1 MNIIKLNDI
10 LMPDECRFSKLFNE
24 QLKGKYAY
32 WIQMRYIFPLES
44 LDYKTYI
51 EYEQLSNF
59 HMMGANI
66 LPHIDMY
73 DDECNMYSFTQT
85 YVDHDATETA
95 NSISKYITSNGYVT
109 DSDIDLEKIRKFRS
123 WLASEILALS
133 TGNDGEYLDF
143 ITNEQA
149 HMLEYYKNNMYNEVI
164 KQLNVFGFENAFT
177 LLDINKKTCGCCN
190 NATNLYTL
198 SNGMSCNALEIYKK
212 NIHTLMVQTFE
223 NVDFWLQFNKGF
235 IELFKKYI
243 DNIIKA
249 GLIINIETSNVLY
262 NVCKC
267 SDSSINASNEM
278 LQRLSQAL
286 QYMIDD
292 EVKGHSNFIHDALY
306 DWAEYLYD
314 RMSWEIK

>member
-1 MNIIKLNDI
+1 
-10 LMPDECRFSKLFNE
+10 
-24 QLKGKYAY
+24 
-32 WIQMRYIFPLES
+32 MRYIFPLDS

-51 EYEQLSNF
+51 EYEQLSHF
-59 HMMGANI
+59 HMLGANI

-85 YVDHDATETA
+85 YVDHDATEIA
-95 NSISKYITSNGYVT
+95 NSISKYVTSNDYVT

-133 TGNDGEYLDF
+133 TGNDGEYLDL

-177 LLDINKKTCGCCN
+177 LLDTGKKTCECCN
-190 NATNLYTL
+190 NSTSLYTL
-198 SNGMSCNALEIYKK
+198 SNGMTCNALEIYKK

-223 NVDFWLQFNKGF
+223 NADFWLQFNKGF

-249 GLIINIETSNVLY
+249 GLIINMETSNVLY
-262 NVCKC
+262 NICKC
-267 SDSSINASNEM
+267 SDNSINASNEM